1 MQYPRLVVV
10 VLGLAACDSNQSGN
24 LEARQFGDVSR
35 PAELGSPIEEVRDA
49 CGDGQAMVPGQ
60 LERMPY
66 LQQVTSTSAMIGWVA
81 ATPGDQ
87 RVELTTPDG
96 TAVATLTA
104 APEAGVVVARATDR
118 QMWATATGLSPDTV
132 YCYAIVGDAA
142 MTARTGF
149 RTAPAADSTAP
160 IRFLAFGDSG
170 GGGTDQLE
178 LRDRMYDYPYELMI
192 HVGDIAYD
200 EGTIDQFEA
209 RVFQVYGDLL
219 ESLPF
224 FPAPGNHEYG
234 VPDAA
239 PYRSVFAIPGGSG
252 ERWYSYDW
260 GRIHFAV
267 LDTEADY
274 ATQAAWL
281 AGDLAA
287 SQAPWKIVYLHR
299 PPYSSG
305 MHGSDLALRAAIGPV
320 VEAGGV
326 QLVLA
331 GHDHSYERTTP
342 QGGVVYVVTGGG
354 GRGTYS
360 VGQSDFTAF
369 SEPVIHFVYAELDGD
384 ELVLHAID
392 GTGTEFDSVM
402 IPRTRE

>member
-10 VLGLAACDSNQSGN
+10 ALGLAACNANQSGN
-24 LEARQFGDVSR
+24 LEARQFGDTSR
-35 PAELGSPIEEVRDA
+35 PAAQGSPIEAIRDA
-49 CGDGQAMVPGQ
+49 CGDGQAMVPGA
-60 LERMPY
+60 LERTPY
-66 LQQVTSTSAMIGWVA
+66 LQQVTATSAMIGWVA
-81 ATPGDQ
+81 ATPGAQ
-87 RVELTTPDG
+87 RVELTTPEG
-96 TAVATLTA
+96 VEVATL
-104 APEAGVVVARATDR
+104 PGVVEADAIVPATDDR
-118 QMWATATGLSPDTV
+118 QMWATASGLEPDTV
-132 YCYAIVGDAA
+132 YCYAITGDAA

-178 LRDRMYDYPYELMI
+178 LRDRMYDYPYDFMI

-209 RVFQVYGDLL
+209 RVFQVYGDLFENL
-219 ESLPF
+219 AF

-287 SQAPWKIVYLHR
+287 SAAPWKIVYLHR

-305 MHGSDLALRAAIGPV
+305 EHGSDLALRAAIGPV

-326 QLVLA
+326 QVVFA

-342 QGGVVYVVTGGG
+342 QNGVVYIVTGGG

-360 VGQSDFTAF
+360 VGTSEFTAF

-402 IPRTRE
+402 IPRTRG